1 MMRLAPVCAMR
12 DAYDSPT
19 DGGPEDKRLDALLD
33 NWRDWMRVGR
43 YGRGLPTKIPGLRAP
58 GGQDFEGM
66 VAEVDVRLARA
77 IDAIIDS
84 LPMAERTVIHHVKLA
99 SVWRLRV
106 DVYATHQ
113 SARRMIRELMRQR
126 RIE

>member
-1 MMRLAPVCAMR
+1 MRIAVSAVTV

-19 DGGPEDKRLDALLD
+19 DGGPEDKRLDWLLD
-33 NWRDWMRVGR
+33 NWGAWMRAGR
-43 YGRGLPTKIPGLRAP
+43 YGRGLPTKVPGLRAP
-58 GGQDFEGM
+58 GGSDFEGM
-66 VAEVDVRLARA
+66 VADVDVRLARA

-84 LPMAERTVIHHVKLA
+84 LPIAERTVIHHVKLA

-106 DVYATHQ
+106 DVYETHT

>member
-1 MMRLAPVCAMR
+1 MCAMIV

-19 DGGPEDKRLDALLD
+19 DGGEDDDRLDWLLS
-33 NWRDWMRVGR
+33 NWADWMRSGR
-43 YGRGLPTKIPGLRAP
+43 YGRGLPTKVPGLRPP
-58 GGQDFEGM
+58 GGSDFEGM

-77 IDAIIDS
+77 MDAIIDS

-106 DVYATHQ
+106 DMYATHAN
-113 SARRMIRELMRQR
+113 ARRLIRELMRQR
-126 RIE
+126 RVE